1 VFLNLYFFQDAMK
14 KSGNGSSPI
23 FLRRVPAGS
32 APGSGTQLIPLTS
45 LPNTATKFLRP
56 TMTGN
61 GASQPQMSIRAIP
74 ANTIKLENPNT
85 PLPITLSLP
94 RVPVAPAMTT
104 SPRCL
109 VLPNQPVPQREV
121 FQRPLPPSNMR
132 PQMVRAFLI
141 PRPGLNTG
149 QQHQQQTTVIIS
161 PSQQQQ
167 HQQQQQ
173 HLISHQRLQSVNT
186 GTPLPNIQLPSEPL
200 PITAQEMQQHLSTFS
215 SPSTSPSPAS
225 ESGNFLQTLDLHNT
239 INNAGSQN
247 GFSGNG
253 NIQSGQDLQDGSYT
267 VRQQQN
273 PQKIFIQVIF
283 LSYLQILFIRD
294 M

>member
-1 VFLNLYFFQDAMK
+1 MK

-32 APGSGTQLIPLTS
+32 TPGSGTQLIPLSS
-45 LPNTATKFLRP
+45 LPNTTTRFLRP
-56 TMTGN
+56 TMTG
-61 GASQPQMSIRAIP
+61 GQSQMSIRAIP
-74 ANTIKLENPNT
+74 ANAIKVENPNT

-94 RVPVAPAMTT
+94 RVPVSPSMTT
-104 SPRCL
+104 TPRQACL

-141 PRPGLNTG
+141 PRPGLNSG
-149 QQHQQQTTVIIS
+149 QQQTVIIS
-161 PSQQQQ
+161 PNQGQQSQQQQ
-167 HQQQQQ
+167 QQQH

-225 ESGNFLQTLDLHNT
+225 ESGNFLQTLDLHNSM
-239 INNAGSQN
+239 NSGGSQN
-247 GFSGNG
+247 GYSGNG
-253 NIQSGQDLQDGSYT
+253 NIQSGQDHQEVNYT

-273 PQKIFIQVIF
+273 PQKIFIQVKLVF
-283 LSYLQILFIRD
+283 
-294 M
+294 